1 MVEELPTCVPSTHT
15 SAEPTTPFRTSLA
28 FCPAGGAVKSVRY
41 HHGTENCAIVS
52 APIFVICPKQVFM
65 FAAKKTLGHVPFCSR
80 ALISVPGA
88 PPPSLAT
95 LSQPEVAKPGV
106 DIWAPVW

>member
-1 MVEELPTCVPSTHT
+1 MVDAFPTCTPLTHT

-41 HHGTENCAIVS
+41 HHGTENCAMVS
-52 APIFVICPKQVFM
+52 APTLVIWPKQVFM
-65 FAAKKTLGHVPFCSR
+65 FAAKNTFGQVPFCSR

-95 LSQPEVAKPGV
+95 LSQPEVEKPGV
-106 DIWAPVW
+106 DIC